1 MDESEREVEEKLMK
15 RRIRKGTKSRRTG
28 KKRMKEY
35 NEKKKDG
42 VNWRNVRRAI
52 SNTEPWNRTNFYHL
66 FNPLNCT
73 IIVIHPY
80 IDRYNSSVNEFDIK
94 LQLQADYLI
103 DRCHLTTNT
112 WFLVHSAKS
121 TRNTTAN
128 LFLPFQFTKTIS
140 NFDYLDILRIERN
153 KRTEKRNDI
162 TRKQRF
168 LLTQKKVGRGSLA
181 CQFVRSIDYDRR
193 QSWAMGKMGWSA
205 RDRGEVVQMFPF
217 RSAAGYFR
225 RCRLFLKGNNATH
238 HVEEGHV

>member
-1 MDESEREVEEKLMK
+1 MDESEREREVEEKLMK

-168 LLTQKKVGRGSLA
+168 LLTQKKGGQGLVSMSIRSVHRLRSTSVVSHGKNGLIGAWSGRGRADVS
-181 CQFVRSIDYDRR
+181 VSIGR
-193 QSWAMGKMGWSA
+193 
-205 RDRGEVVQMFPF
+205 
-217 RSAAGYFR
+217 
-225 RCRLFLKGNNATH
+225 RLFPALSTFPQRK
-238 HVEEGHV
+238 